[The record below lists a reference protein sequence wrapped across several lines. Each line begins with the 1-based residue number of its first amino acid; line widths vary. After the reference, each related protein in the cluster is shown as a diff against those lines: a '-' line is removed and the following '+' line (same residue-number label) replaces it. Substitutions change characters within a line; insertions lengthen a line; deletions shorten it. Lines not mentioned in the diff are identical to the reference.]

1 MNLGYSKSVA
11 KKLQRFQREY
21 ITQRQMKE
29 MVLDTY
35 EPFTIQSFKKDGT
48 RITREAYSVVGP
60 KTSGNAPGAKY
71 TYWRAPYNYMI
82 LYDIDKSNFRT
93 FRLDFVNWIEKDGQR
108 YFIRN

>member
-21 ITQRQMKE
+21 ITARQMRE
-29 MVLDTY
+29 MILDTY

-48 RITREAYSVVGP
+48 RITREVYSVAGP
-60 KTSGNAPGAKY
+60 KRTGKAPGARY
-71 TYWRAPYNYMI
+71 IYWRAPYNYMI
-82 LYDIDKSNFRT
+82 LYDTEKFDFRT

>member
-60 KTSGNAPGAKY
+60 KTSGNEPGAKY

-82 LYDIDKSNFRT
+82 LYDLDADGYRT
-93 FRLDFVNWIEKDGQR
+93 FLMDDVYKLEKYGKTYLVNQ
-108 YFIRN
+108 